1 LQTLG
6 TLFKLLFFK
15 YIFKYQAVM
24 MIARSLILVVIQY
37 SITEGV

>member
-1 LQTLG
+1 
-6 TLFKLLFFK
+6 
-15 YIFKYQAVM
+15 